1 MGTHEGAV
9 IMYDLK
15 TASRLY
21 VLEPHKHPVSA
32 VMFSP
37 DGRRLVTVSLEGGD
51 ITVWKVGSSLSGFFN
66 VGGPPRQGGK
76 PGEPFKRIEF
86 ARADNGELCGQIKRQ
101 CPAFC
106 ANNVGHVLLA
116 HEQDPS
122 SPLPH

>member
-1 MGTHEGAV
+1 MGTREGAV

-37 DGRRLVTVSLEGGD
+37 DGRRLVTVSLEEGD

-66 VGGPPRQGGK
+66 VGGPPRQGGEK
-76 PGEPFKRIEF
+76 GEPFKRIEF
-86 ARADNGELCGQIKRQ
+86 ARADDGTYGICSVRGLSDDADDQARSSR
-101 CPAFC
+101 
-106 ANNVGHVLLA
+106 LLR
-116 HEQDPS
+116 
-122 SPLPH
+122 